1 MVYSFLVRVSSRNV
15 APAANTVLAD
25 TGALA
30 AGNYDI
36 EVDAGASDT
45 VALGKHIEI
54 QHRNAANG
62 ANLHTFV
69 IPTPNSNSFVWK
81 KVAVALNER
90 IRGQSGVIAGA
101 ASVYTVHIIVR
112 LSA

>member
-1 MVYSFLVRVSSRNV
+1 MVDSFHVRVSSRNV

-30 AGNYDI
+30 AGQYDI
-36 EVDAGASDT
+36 EVDAGSSDT

-62 ANLHTFV
+62 ANLHTYV
-69 IPTPNSNSFVWK
+69 IPGPLAQSFVWK
-81 KVAVALNER
+81 KIHVALNER

-101 ASVYTVHIIVR
+101 GSVYTVHIIVR
-112 LSA
+112 RSQ